1 MKLEQ
6 GVANSMK
13 RRCNEHL
20 LEALELARRLI
31 ILADEGEACAGDDT
45 CVVLYGIIRDC
56 AYRIRREAEKE
67 RDSHIA
73 KGTWE

>member
-1 MKLEQ
+1 
-6 GVANSMK
+6 MK